1 MNRGQAFLIY
11 GTSGQARV
19 AATAILPHADVLGF
33 VVADE
38 VFVPDTM
45 LCGKPVYA
53 LGDVIAKVPPSSCGA
68 LVAAS
73 YREMN
78 GMRVRRS
85 EEMWA
90 LGYRPASFVSPRA
103 WVANDVVIGDN
114 TLVLDGV
121 SIHSGCRIGQ
131 GSFISSGAVIGH
143 DCAIGDYN
151 WIGSASVF
159 AGCVTT
165 GDRCFFGLRATVT
178 QHVQLGSRVYV
189 GATTLVAR
197 NLPDGAVQVHSQSA
211 EIIAMDSM
219 RYCALVTP

>member
-1 MNRGQAFLIY
+1 M
-11 GTSGQARV
+11 
-19 AATAILPHADVLGF
+19 PHADVLGF

-38 VFVPDTM
+38 VFVPGSM
-45 LCGKPVYA
+45 LCGRPVYP
-53 LGDVIAKVPPSSCGA
+53 LSEIQERVPPLTCGV

-85 EEMWA
+85 EDLWA

-103 WVANDVVIGDN
+103 WVAQDTVIESN
-114 TLVLDGV
+114 TLILDGV
-121 SIHSGCRIGQ
+121 SIHSGTRVGQ

-143 DCAIGDYN
+143 DCIIGDYN
-151 WIGSASVF
+151 WIGSAAVF
-159 AGCVTT
+159 AGCVQS
-165 GDRCFFGLRATVT
+165 GARCFFGLRATVT
-178 QHVQLGSRVYV
+178 QHVQLGQRVYV
-189 GATTLVAR
+189 GATALVTK

-211 EIIAMDSM
+211 KPIDMDSM